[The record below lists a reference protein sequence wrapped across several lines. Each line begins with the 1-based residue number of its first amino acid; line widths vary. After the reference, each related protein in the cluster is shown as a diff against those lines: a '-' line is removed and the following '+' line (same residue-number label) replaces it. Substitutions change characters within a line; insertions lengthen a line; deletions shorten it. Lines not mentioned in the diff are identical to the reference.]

1 MNGRE
6 FLLNL
11 SREELINTITQW
23 EFAWNDHDINGVV
36 ALFHDDVYFEHWYG
50 ARVQGKKAL
59 RDAWAP
65 WFANHG
71 GFRFTTEEL
80 IVDES
85 SQKVLYRWKLNWPSL
100 EKGYEGKPEMRRGV
114 DVLHFHDGKIIK
126 KITYS
131 KTSIE
136 IDGKRVRLT
145 P

>member
-1 MNGRE
+1 MA
-6 FLLNL
+6 L
-11 SREELINTITQW
+11 SRGDLTNAITQW
-23 EFAWNDHDINGVV
+23 ELSWNDHDIDSVI
-36 ALFHDDVYFEHWYG
+36 ALFHDDVYFEHWHG

-59 RDAWAP
+59 YDAWAP

-80 IVDES
+80 IVDETA
-85 SQKVLYRWKLNWPSL
+85 QKVLYRWQLDWPSL
-100 EKGYEGKPEMRRGV
+100 EKGYEGKPETRRGV
-114 DVLHFHDGKIIK
+114 DVFHFQDGKIIK

-136 IDGKRVRLT
+136 IDGKKVRLT

>member
-1 MNGRE
+1 MA
-6 FLLNL
+6 L
-11 SREELINTITQW
+11 SRGDLTNAITQW
-23 EFAWNDHDINGVV
+23 ELSWNDHDIDSVI
-36 ALFHDDVYFEHWYG
+36 ALFHDDVYFEHWHG

-59 RDAWAP
+59 YDAWAP

-80 IVDES
+80 IVDETA
-85 SQKVLYRWKLNWPSL
+85 QKVLYRWQLDWPSL
-100 EKGYEGKPEMRRGV
+100 EKGYEGKPETRRGV
-114 DVLHFHDGKIIK
+114 DVFHFQDGKIIK

-136 IDGKRVRLT
+136 IDGKKVLLT